1 MLPIIEVR
9 NISKRYQLGAAFRRT
24 ETFRE
29 LIQRKARA
37 PWNAILGRKGN
48 NDGVRGK
55 KWFWA
60 LQDINF
66 DVREGEVLGVIGR
79 NGAGKSTLLKIMSRI
94 TDPTEGYIKMRGRL
108 ASLLEV
114 GTGFHS
120 ELTGRENIFL
130 NGAILGMRKSE
141 IVSKFDEIVA
151 FSEVGKFLDTP
162 VKHYSSGMYVR
173 LAFAVAAHLN
183 PEILVIDEVLAV
195 GDAAFQ
201 KKCLGKMSDVSR
213 SGRTVLF
220 VSHNMAT
227 VENLCQHA
235 IVLEQG
241 KMVFNGPAKEAVQHY
256 LQRLN
261 ATGQGSGS
269 HVVDLCSAVGR
280 SPASKPLLQK
290 LEFYTT
296 DNEPL
301 NCLKIGDPL
310 KIRVFFRLENPTD
323 SFDIGIGFNNMYG
336 LRMFTAHTFFEPDR
350 SHGKKVGPQIFVCD
364 IPSLTLTPGDYALRI
379 WLDVNSFE
387 ADLIEDAARIT
398 IVESDYYGSGKMPWN
413 GAMVLKHRWYLE
425 QQQAREA
432 EVGTLSSSS

>member
-1 MLPIIEVR
+1 MLSIIEIR
-9 NISKRYQLGAAFRRT
+9 NLSKRYRLGKAFRRT

-29 LIQRKARA
+29 LLQRKVRS
-37 PWNAILGRKGN
+37 PWGRLRGQKQSNQGLPSKQWFCALH
-48 NDGVRGK
+48 GVD
-55 KWFWA
+55 
-60 LQDINF
+60 L
-66 DVREGEVLGVIGR
+66 DVKQGEVLGIIGR

-94 TDPTEGYIKMRGRL
+94 TDPTEGHIKMRGRL

-114 GTGFHS
+114 GTGFHA

-141 IVSKFDEIVA
+141 IVSAFDEIVA
-151 FSEVGKFLDTP
+151 FSEVEKFLDTP

-201 KKCLGKMSDVSR
+201 RKCLGKMNDVSR
-213 SGRTVLF
+213 SGRTVVF

-227 VENLCQHA
+227 VENLCQRA
-235 IVLEQG
+235 IVLEHG
-241 KMVFNGPAKEAVQHY
+241 ELVFSGTAKDAVQQY

-261 ATGQGSGS
+261 VNGKDGAN
-269 HVVDLCSAVGR
+269 HVVDLRKAIGR
-280 SPASKPLLQK
+280 SRVSKPLLEK
-290 LEFYTT
+290 LEFYTI
-296 DNEPL
+296 DNQPL
-301 NCLKIGDPL
+301 SCLKIGDPL
-310 KIRVFFRLENPTD
+310 KIRVFFLLENPTD

-336 LRMFTAHTFFEPDR
+336 FRVFTAHTFFEPKR
-350 SHGKKVGPQIFVCD
+350 SHGPRVGYQVFVCD
-364 IPSLTLTPGDYALRI
+364 IPSLTLIPGDYALRI

-398 IVESDYYGSGKMPWN
+398 IVECDYYGSGKMPWN
-413 GAMVLKHRWYLE
+413 GLMVLKHRWYLE
-425 QQQAREA
+425 QPQSQEA
-432 EVGTLSSSS
+432 ALSS